1 MIEKLNDLADKD
13 DKTTDE
19 FVRRFFPKG
28 IYTLKDFSERLKE
41 YSPEIMANTVKL
53 LFDFM
58 DKEKEERVTK
68 DQIKEMLD
76 NKEID

>member
-19 FVRRFFPKG
+19 FVRRFFPKS
-28 IYTLKDFSERLKE
+28 IYTLKDCSERLKE